1 MSEITSFTASLGHN
15 GLIDVFAVGPP
26 GPTTA
31 GSGKAGTKVWHARQ
45 KAPDGSWSPWSDIGR
60 PGIGAIDVR
69 SIVDADGHG
78 HVLALAGGG
87 RMWFQERKP
96 DDKFTEAD
104 WQDLGVPP
112 PVSGEKWLFTG
123 ICGAIGPGG
132 RIDVAGTA
140 RTGDSGPAIFVRSRP
155 APGASWSAWRQLPGD
170 ETARDDIYAATTADS
185 ALDILVPVNVFL
197 GPDPSV
203 AGTEI
208 GMSDALRDSHGAWI
222 DWKSLGRPAGG
233 FSGQFALTTG
243 SRNHRALDLFGPSAG
258 SNLIWHSSQNA
269 NNDWSAF
276 RPLRN
281 TAGIPAG
288 IAVASDAG
296 GAVHL
301 CATHEDGTVTH
312 IHQEGPGGPWSEW
325 QNLGRPGDPGIAD
338 AGLPILAFI
347 LGSNKCLNLLL
358 LRSAKEG
365 LIMLRQKTKDGPFV
379 KGPALPAL
387 PE

>member
-26 GPTTA
+26 GPTSA

-45 KAPDGSWSPWSDIGR
+45 KAPDGDWSPWSDAGH

-87 RMWFQERKP
+87 HMWFKERKP
-96 DDKFTEAD
+96 GDDFTG

-140 RTGDSGPAIFVRSRP
+140 RTDSDSGIFVRSRP
-155 APGASWSAWRQLPGD
+155 APGANWSPWDLQPGD
-170 ETARDDIYAATTADS
+170 ETALDSIYAATTADN
-185 ALDILVPVNVFL
+185 ALDIVVPVNVPL

-208 GMSDALRDSHGAWI
+208 GMSYALRGPDGVWT
-222 DWKSLGRPAGG
+222 DWRSLRPAGG
-233 FSGQFALTTG
+233 FMTGQFALTTG
-243 SRNHRALDLFGPSAG
+243 SRSHRALDLFGMS
-258 SNLIWHSSQNA
+258 SLTWHSSQSA
-269 NNDWSAF
+269 NDAWSAF
-276 RPLRN
+276 VSLGN
-281 TAGIPAG
+281 TAGFPTG

-296 GAVHL
+296 GAIHL

-312 IHQEGPGGPWSEW
+312 IRQEGAGGPWSEW
-325 QNLGRPGDPGIAD
+325 QNLGRPGGPGNAD
-338 AGLPILAFI
+338 AGLALI

-358 LRSAKEG
+358 LLSAEEG